1 MMKNTK
7 VRDYSVT
14 RTATGFSSG
23 SDVWLCLALPRV
35 PSVPCV
41 MVLGVRCAL
50 CDVVPSVPCVMVLG
64 VRCALCDV
72 VLSVPCVM
80 LC

>member
-41 MVLGVRCAL
+41 MVLGVRC
-50 CDVVPSVPCVMVLG
+50 
-64 VRCALCDV
+64 
-72 VLSVPCVM
+72 VM
-80 LC
+80 LCLACLV